1 VLQIPRWAALRW
13 LSFVVFGVYEDS
25 MPSNDVVW
33 GIASAP
39 PVGWVALVAFLLFL
53 RVIPFL
59 N

>member
-1 VLQIPRWAALRW
+1 
-13 LSFVVFGVYEDS
+13 